1 MWGKGKTCALLEG
14 MQIGRA
20 NMENSIKVPQKIKN
34 RTTIWSSNPTSG
46 YIAEDNEIGISK
58 RYLYPHVHWSII
70 YNSQYM

>member
-34 RTTIWSSNPTSG
+34 GTTI
-46 YIAEDNEIGISK
+46 
-58 RYLYPHVHWSII
+58 
-70 YNSQYM
+70 